1 MFPKVLVADRGE
13 SAVRRSC
20 AAYELGAGTV
30 AASPWEYRNPVHRLK
45 ADESYRIGEVGHPVR
60 ASLHAGVATTAG
72 RTVRPWQ
79 LSRFPAGP
87 PAPDFRSAGPRLGR
101 REHPTDLEPPGLV
114 EDAMSPLPL
123 SPVKLHITAADLP
136 CVQRVL
142 TLLTGRAY
150 SLTRFEAEEAGAGR
164 WRLSIDTM
172 ADADGA
178 ELLEARLLRLPSV
191 LTVDLDRS
199 TALAVAG

>member
-1 MFPKVLVADRGE
+1 
-13 SAVRRSC
+13 
-20 AAYELGAGTV
+20 
-30 AASPWEYRNPVHRLK
+30 
-45 ADESYRIGEVGHPVR
+45 
-60 ASLHAGVATTAG
+60 
-72 RTVRPWQ
+72 
-79 LSRFPAGP
+79 
-87 PAPDFRSAGPRLGR
+87 
-101 REHPTDLEPPGLV
+101 
-114 EDAMSPLPL
+114 MSPLPL
-123 SPVKLHITAADLP
+123 SPVTLHVTVEDLA

-164 WRLSIDTM
+164 WRLSIDTL

-199 TALAVAG
+199 AALAGAG

>member
-1 MFPKVLVADRGE
+1 V
-13 SAVRRSC
+13 VRAPSGRSR
-20 AAYELGAGTV
+20 AAYALGAGTV
-30 AASPWEYRNPVHRLK
+30 AAFPWEYRNSVHRLK
-45 ADESYRIGEVGHPVR
+45 ADDSYQIGEVGHPVQ
-60 ASLHAGVATTAG
+60 ASLHAGVATTAR

-101 REHPTDLEPPGLV
+101 REHPADLEPPGLV
-114 EDAMSPLPL
+114 EDAMSPPL
-123 SPVKLHITAADLP
+123 SPVKLHVTVEDLA

-164 WRLSIDTM
+164 WRLSIDAL

-199 TALAVAG
+199 AVLAVAG